1 MTTTR
6 GDGQTP
12 LTRLTTNSVGT
23 HGTVVARVRKQLSVR
38 RAPCAVRRA
47 PCAVRRTA
55 RAPRLAV
62 MDTPDAVRPPLRA
75 ADHPLATAKY
85 VQLTTFRRTGEGVP
99 TPVWFAPSVDD
110 PTLFAV
116 ISVDNTGKTKRLAH
130 TKRVELRAC
139 DMRGRVAE
147 GTPTYAGTARV
158 VRNSAGIGHARR
170 SVVAKYGFPARLSD
184 LVDRA
189 GTLVGL
195 RRAARAG
202 ILVAVDPAPI
212 SRG

>member
-1 MTTTR
+1 M
-6 GDGQTP
+6 
-12 LTRLTTNSVGT
+12 
-23 HGTVVARVRKQLSVR
+23 R
-38 RAPCAVRRA
+38 RAP
-47 PCAVRRTA
+47 
-55 RAPRLAV
+55 
-62 MDTPDAVRPPLRA
+62 
-75 ADHPLATAKY
+75 
-85 VQLTTFRRTGEGVP
+85 
-99 TPVWFAPSVDD
+99 
-110 PTLFAV
+110 
-116 ISVDNTGKTKRLAH
+116 VDNTGKTKRLAQ

-212 SRG
+212 NRG

>member
-38 RAPCAVRRA
+38 RAPCAV
-47 PCAVRRTA
+47 PRTA

-116 ISVDNTGKTKRLAH
+116 ISVDNTGKTKRLAQ

-212 SRG
+212 NRG